1 MSGLLEGKVALITG
15 AARGMGEAE
24 ARLFVAEGA
33 RVLIADVLD
42 EQGQALADSLGANAH
57 YRHLDVSDE
66 AGWKAIVAEIEE
78 VFGGLDILV
87 NNAAI
92 LRFSGIADTSLED
105 YRQVMNINQVGC
117 FLGLRSA
124 IEPMKKRGGGAI
136 VNISSVDG
144 LKGSAGLVSYASS
157 KWAVRGMTKVAAAEL
172 GPLGIRVNS
181 VHPGGIQTAM
191 APGPDESPAMA
202 EFVSRLP
209 LPRIGQSE
217 DVARTVLFLAS
228 DQSAYT
234 TGCEFPVDGG
244 YVNCRQLPGA

>member
-1 MSGLLEGKVALITG
+1 MPGLLEGKVALITG
-15 AARGMGEAE
+15 SARGMGEAE

-33 RVLIADVLD
+33 RVVIADVLD
-42 EQGQALADSLGANAH
+42 EQGEALANSLGENAI
-57 YRHLDVSDE
+57 YRHLDVADE
-66 AGWKAIVAEIEE
+66 SNWQSVIADIEE
-78 VFGGLDILV
+78 TFGGLDILV

-92 LRFSGIADTSLED
+92 LRFSAFADTSLED
-105 YRQVMNINQVGC
+105 YMQVLSINQVGT
-117 FLGLRSA
+117 FLGTRSV

-144 LKGSAGLVSYASS
+144 MKGSAGLVSYASS

-172 GPLGIRVNS
+172 GPHGIRVNS

-191 APGPDESPAMA
+191 TPSPEESPQVA

-209 LPRIGQSE
+209 LPRIGQSV

-228 DQSAYT
+228 EQSAYT

-244 YVNCRQLPGA
+244 YVNCRALPGA